1 MYKDAQLI
9 AELARIGVVLPYGV
23 TDVTTPTAQYPS
35 VHAQSYAMDAAN
47 FNPTLVGSGNSGVPS
62 FLTTYVDPK
71 VIEVLVAP
79 MKAAELVGETKKGD
93 WTTLTAA
100 FIQAEPTTKVA
111 TYNDYSSD
119 GDSGANINYPQ
130 RQSYFFQTWT
140 RWGEREL
147 EMAGAGRVD
156 LASQLNYAS
165 ALGLAKFLN
174 GSYLFGVAGLQN
186 YGLTNDP
193 RLVAPVAYTGN
204 WTTDAPDVMYNSL
217 VAMFKNLVAQSL
229 GIIKQEDELKLGVAP
244 TAATDLNRVNIYG
257 LSAAKLI
264 KDAFPKLEI
273 VTVPEF
279 DTASGRLCQL
289 WAPRIEGQESATC
302 GFTEKARAHAIERY
316 SSYFRQKKSA
326 GTWGAVVFRPLACTQ
341 LLGV

>member
-1 MYKDAQLI
+1 MSDLQLI
-9 AELARIGVVLPYGV
+9 AQLAAKGVVLPHGV
-23 TDVTTPTAQYPS
+23 RDISTAAS
-35 VHAQSYAMDAAN
+35 AYAMDAADLT
-47 FNPTLVGSGNSGVPS
+47 PHLVGAANSGIPS

-79 MKAAELVGETKKGD
+79 MKAAELIGESKKGD

-111 TYNDYSSD
+111 TYGDYSSD
-119 GDSGANINYPQ
+119 GDSNANINYPQ

-156 LASQLNYAS
+156 WASQLNYAS
-165 ALGLAKFLN
+165 ALGIAKFLN
-174 GSYLFGVAGLQN
+174 ASYLFGVSGLQN

-193 RLVAPVAYTGN
+193 RLPSPVAATVN
-204 WTTDAPDVMYNSL
+204 WATAAPEAIYNSL
-217 VAMFKNLVAQSL
+217 VTMFKALQTQSQ
-229 GIIKQEDELKLGVAP
+229 GIIEQTDELRVGLAP
-244 TAATDLNRVNIYG
+244 TALGDMNTANSYG

-264 KDAFPKLEI
+264 KDAFPKMEF
-273 VTVPEF
+273 VTIPEF
-279 DTASGRLCQL
+279 DTASGRLVQM

-302 GFTEKARAHAIERY
+302 AFTEKLRAHAIERY

-326 GTWGAVVFRPLACTQ
+326 GTWGAVIFRPLACTQ

>member
-1 MYKDAQLI
+1 MRDSQLI
-9 AELARIGVVLPYGV
+9 AQLARAGVILPHGV
-23 TDVTTPTAQYPS
+23 QNVSTPRSQ
-35 VHAQSYAMDAAN
+35 YAMDAADLT
-47 FNPTLVGSGNSGVPS
+47 PHLVGTPNSGIPS
-62 FLTTYVDPK
+62 YLTTYVDPK

-79 MKAAELVGETKKGD
+79 MKAAELVGESKKGD

-111 TYNDYSSD
+111 TYGDYSSD

-130 RQSYFFQTWT
+130 RQSYFFQTWS

-174 GSYLFGVAGLQN
+174 SSYLFGVAGLQN

-193 RLVAPVAYTGN
+193 RLVAPVASGVN
-204 WTTDAPDVMYNSL
+204 WATATPDAIFNSI
-217 VAMFKNLVAQSL
+217 VAMFKLLQTQSQ
-229 GIIKQEDELKLGVAP
+229 GIIEQDDALRLGMPP
-244 TAATDLNRVNIYG
+244 TAAADFNNVNIYG
-257 LSAAKLI
+257 LSAAKLL
-264 KDAFPKLEI
+264 KDAFPNLEVI
-273 VTVPEF
+273 TIPEY
-279 DTASGRLCQL
+279 DTAGGRLVQM
-289 WAPRIEGQESATC
+289 WAIEIEGQESATC
-302 GFTEKARAHAIERY
+302 AFTEKMRAHAVERY

-326 GTWGAVVFRPLACTQ
+326 GTWGAVIFRPLACTQ

>member
-1 MYKDAQLI
+1 MRDSQLI
-9 AELARIGVVLPYGV
+9 AQLAAKGVILPHGV
-23 TDVTTPTAQYPS
+23 QNISTPS
-35 VHAQSYAMDAAN
+35 GEYAMDAADLT
-47 FNPTLVGSGNSGVPS
+47 PHLVGTSNSGIPS
-62 FLTTYVDPK
+62 YLTTYVDPK

-79 MKAAELVGETKKGD
+79 MKAAELVGESKKGD

-100 FIQAEPTTKVA
+100 FIQSEPTTKVA
-111 TYNDYSSD
+111 TYGDYSSD
-119 GDSGANINYPQ
+119 GDSNANINYPQ

-156 LASQLNYAS
+156 WASQLNYAS
-165 ALGLAKFLN
+165 ALGIAKFLN
-174 GSYLFGVAGLQN
+174 ASYLFGVSGLQN

-193 RLVAPVAYTGN
+193 RLPSPVSYGTSWA
-204 WTTDAPDVMYNSL
+204 TDAPDVIFNSL
-217 VAMFKNLVAQSL
+217 VSMFKLLQTQSQGL
-229 GIIKQEDELKLGVAP
+229 IEQTDELRVGLAP
-244 TAATDLNRVNIYG
+244 TALGDLNRVNTYG

-264 KDAFPKLEI
+264 KDAFPKMEF
-273 VTVPEF
+273 VTIPEF
-279 DTASGRLCQL
+279 DTGSGRLVQM

-302 GFTEKARAHAIERY
+302 AFTEKLRAHAIERY

-326 GTWGAVVFRPLACTQ
+326 GTWGAVIFRPLACTQ

>member
-1 MYKDAQLI
+1 MRDSQLI
-9 AELARIGVVLPYGV
+9 AQLARAGVILPHGV
-23 TDVTTPTAQYPS
+23 QNVSTPRSQ
-35 VHAQSYAMDAAN
+35 YAMDAADLT
-47 FNPTLVGSGNSGVPS
+47 PHLVGTPNSGIPS
-62 FLTTYVDPK
+62 YLTTYVDPK

-79 MKAAELVGETKKGD
+79 MKAAELVGESKKGD

-111 TYNDYSSD
+111 TYGDYSSD

-130 RQSYFFQTWT
+130 RQAYFFQTWS

-174 GSYLFGVAGLQN
+174 SSYLFGVAGLQN

-193 RLVAPVAYTGN
+193 RLISPVASGVN
-204 WTTDAPDVMYNSL
+204 WATATPDAIFNSI
-217 VAMFKNLVAQSL
+217 VAMFKLLQTQSQ
-229 GIIKQEDELKLGVAP
+229 GIIEQDDQLRLGMPP
-244 TAATDLNRVNIYG
+244 TAAADFNNVNVYG
-257 LSAAKLI
+257 LSAAKLL
-264 KDAFPKLEI
+264 KDAFPNLEVI
-273 VTVPEF
+273 TIPEY
-279 DTASGRLCQL
+279 DTAGGRLVQM
-289 WAPRIEGQESATC
+289 WAIEIEGQESATC
-302 GFTEKARAHAIERY
+302 AFTEKMRAHAVERY

-326 GTWGAVVFRPLACTQ
+326 GTWGAVIFRPLACTQ

>member
-1 MYKDAQLI
+1 MRDSQLI
-9 AELARIGVVLPYGV
+9 AQLARAGVILP
-23 TDVTTPTAQYPS
+23 PS
-35 VHAQSYAMDAAN
+35 VTNVSTPLLQYAMDYAMDAVSLT
-47 FNPTLVGSGNSGVPS
+47 PTLVGSANAGVPTY
-62 FLTTYVDPK
+62 LTTYVDPK

-79 MKAAELVGETKKGD
+79 MKAADLVGETKKGD

-100 FIQAEPTTKVA
+100 FVQAEPTTEVA
-111 TYNDYSSD
+111 TYGDYSSD
-119 GDSGANINYPQ
+119 GSSGANINYPQ

-156 LASQLNYAS
+156 LAAQLNYAS

-174 GSYLFGVAGLQN
+174 SSFLFGVANLQN

-193 RLVAPVAYTGN
+193 RLPAPVASTVN
-204 WTTDAPDVMYNSL
+204 WATALPEAITNSIIAMYKAVQTQLQGL
-217 VAMFKNLVAQSL
+217 VS
-229 GIIKQEDELKLGVAP
+229 QEDEIKLGMPP
-244 TAATDLNRVNIYG
+244 TAAADVNNVNSYG
-257 LSAAKLI
+257 LSAAKLL

-279 DTASGRLCQL
+279 DTAGGRLVQM
-289 WAPRIEGQESATC
+289 WFPKIEGQESATC
-302 GFTEKARAHAIERY
+302 GFTEKMRAHSIERY

-326 GTWGAVVFRPLACTQ
+326 GTWGAVIFRPAACSQ

>member
-1 MYKDAQLI
+1 MRDSQLI
-9 AELARIGVVLPYGV
+9 AQLARAGVVLPAGV
-23 TDVTTPTAQYPS
+23 TDVSTPASQ
-35 VHAQSYAMDAAN
+35 YAMDAASLT
-47 FNPTLVGSGNSGVPS
+47 PTLVGTPNAGIPS

-79 MKAAELVGETKKGD
+79 MKAAEIVGESKKGD

-100 FIQAEPTTKVA
+100 FIQAEPLTKVA
-111 TYNDYSSD
+111 TYGDYSAD
-119 GDSGANINYPQ
+119 GDSSANVNYPQ
-130 RQSYFFQTWT
+130 RQAYFFQTWT

-156 LASQLNYAS
+156 WSAQLNYAS

-174 GSYLFGVAGLQN
+174 STYLFGVSGLQN

-193 RLVAPVAYTGN
+193 RLPTPVASSVN
-204 WTTDAPDVMYNSL
+204 WSTAAPEDIYNSI
-217 VAMFKNLVAQSL
+217 VAMYKLLQTQSQ
-229 GIIKQEDELKLGVAP
+229 GIIEQTDELKLAMAP
-244 TAATDLNRVNIYG
+244 TAAGDLNRVNTYG

-264 KDAFPKLEI
+264 RDAFPKLEI

-279 DTASGRLCQL
+279 DTAGGRLVQM
-289 WAPRIEGQESATC
+289 WVPKIEGQESATC
-302 GFTEKARAHAIERY
+302 AFTEKMRAHAIERY
-316 SSYFRQKKSA
+316 SSYYRQKKSA
-326 GTWGAVVFRPLACTQ
+326 GTWGAVIFRPLAMTA